1 MEEYT
6 ELRDL
11 LEIDSPVGY
20 TAKASAYV
28 FDLLQK
34 LGLRPTLTNKGVVK
48 CPLGPKPIL
57 GLVAHVDTLGLIV
70 SSIKADGTL
79 AFSSLGSPS
88 LSSSEGEYVR
98 IITQSGIEYAGT
110 LLLNNPSAH
119 ANAEREKQER
129 KYETMHIRIDAEV
142 SSRADVEALGIRNGD
157 IVCFEPR
164 FRECGGYLKGRF
176 MDNKAGCYV
185 ILEVAKRLRKQGKE
199 APVELFFS
207 NHEEVGHGGAVGY
220 APSIRELLV
229 IDMGVI
235 GAGCDG
241 REVSCSI
248 CAKDSSGPYDFEFRK
263 TLTLLAEKNGIPFT
277 VDVYPFYSSDGS
289 VALRAGNDVRVALI
303 GPGVAASHGVERT
316 HRKGIEATIQLC
328 LAYIGTLP

>member
-1 MEEYT
+1 
-6 ELRDL
+6 
-11 LEIDSPVGY
+11 
-20 TAKASAYV
+20 
-28 FDLLQK
+28 
-34 LGLRPTLTNKGVVK
+34 
-48 CPLGPKPIL
+48 
-57 GLVAHVDTLGLIV
+57 
-70 SSIKADGTL
+70 
-79 AFSSLGSPS
+79 
-88 LSSSEGEYVR
+88 
-98 IITQSGIEYAGT
+98 
-110 LLLNNPSAH
+110 
-119 ANAEREKQER
+119 
-129 KYETMHIRIDAEV
+129 
-142 SSRADVEALGIRNGD
+142 
-157 IVCFEPR
+157 
-164 FRECGGYLKGRF
+164 

-185 ILEVAKRLRKQGKE
+185 ILEVAKRLRKQRKK

-229 IDMGVI
+229 IDMGVV

-263 TLTLLAEKNGIPFT
+263 TLTLLAEKNNVPFT
-277 VDVYPFYSSDGS
+277 VDVYPFYGSDGS